1 MIQNEY
7 RKVGKEYNIVTNFG
21 HTRGYKSTLL
31 NKKKNITYLFA
42 KLNYD
47 LGLDGFN
54 SSKLYFDLE
63 KVSDDTF
70 LKIFDSNLISN
81 STSLKPEDSNKLS
94 SELKIDLEHSEYNFT
109 GGLQLFED
117 LQKNNAIVIN
127 MYCHI
132 TILTKFNS
140 RFKKWFY
147 KF

>member
-1 MIQNEY
+1 M
-7 RKVGKEYNIVTNFG
+7 
-21 HTRGYKSTLL
+21 
-31 NKKKNITYLFA
+31 FA

-70 LKIFDSNLISN
+70 LKISDLNYDN
-81 STSLKPEDSNKLS
+81 ASLKPEDPNKLS

-117 LQKNNAIVIN
+117 LQKNNSDRYQYVLPYYDFNKNLIPDLKNGSIN
-127 MYCHI
+127 
-132 TILTKFNS
+132 FNS
-140 RFKKWFY
+140 TGNDNLDNTNELNQRPLIIY
-147 KF
+147 LIQV